1 MTSRDV
7 SCQKREDSLDVLIR
21 SALQEGV
28 ADAVPSPSVWQRI
41 NEQLVER
48 SGPSDSVA
56 WWERLRLSFDA
67 MAHRVLDLPLY
78 PSAEFAPGYPPL
90 PRYLWETDGLW
101 LLLPQG
107 GLPVRPGS
115 AGSGVLPRLG

>member
-7 SCQKREDSLDVLIR
+7 SSRKREDSLDVLIR
-21 SALQEGV
+21 SALREG
-28 ADAVPSPSVWQRI
+28 AGDPVPSARVWERI
-41 NEQLVER
+41 DERLAEQQ
-48 SGPSDSVA
+48 GPSDGVA
-56 WWERLRLSFDA
+56 WCERLRLSFDA

-78 PSAEFAPGYPPL
+78 PSSEYAPGYPPL

-101 LLLPQG
+101 LLFPQG

-115 AGSGVLPRLG
+115 TGSGVLPRLS